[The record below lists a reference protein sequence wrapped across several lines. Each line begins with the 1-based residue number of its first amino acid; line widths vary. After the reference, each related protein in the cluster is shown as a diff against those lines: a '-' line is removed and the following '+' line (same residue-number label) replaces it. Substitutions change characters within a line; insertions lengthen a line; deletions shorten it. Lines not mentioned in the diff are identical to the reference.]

1 MKRLLLLTAIF
12 LNSINSNAEAFL
24 CITEAVAGVAQG
36 DSIETN
42 ATVYTPDNKFIV
54 SDAGGKWTFKP
65 FGSDSSKTMQCS
77 TPHYCGTHIGVPD
90 AVPTNVFYRDSE
102 NKFNLVLRYHYDKD
116 NEKGEY
122 SEVVIQRGSCES
134 I

>member
-1 MKRLLLLTAIF
+1 MKRLFLLTVIF
-12 LNSINSNAEAFL
+12 LNSIDTNAEAFL

-36 DSIETN
+36 DSITTT
-42 ATVYTPDNKFIV
+42 ATVYTPHNKFIV
-54 SDAGGKWTFKP
+54 SDVGGEWTFKP
-65 FGSDSSKTMQCS
+65 FGVDSSKTMQCS

-102 NKFNLVLRYHYDKD
+102 NKFNLVLRLLYDKD

-122 SEVVIQRGSCES
+122 SEIIIHRGSCES